1 MKRIAALVA
10 WLVAA
15 VAPRAVA
22 GAGAGAGARD
32 SEVKAVS
39 VQPAAGRVE
48 IVIDVAGAVEVQDF
62 TLANPARLVID
73 LKGARLAAPAVLY
86 DGQNRG
92 GVKNLRYAQ
101 FRPGVVR
108 VVVDLDVLKDYRL
121 ERTGDQVRVT
131 IGTDRT
137 GFAAWSSRSAGPADL
152 TAVPPGPVAERRAG
166 GEPRGGEAAKVITPE
181 PSGAALSIE
190 QYLAAHARES
200 AQSQAP
206 RITVT
211 WDNADLREVVAGFA
225 AFSGRTIILS
235 KDVKGTVS
243 AEIKNQPWDIA
254 FNAVLESQG
263 LAANVLEGGIIQVID
278 KRDLAR
284 ADSTVPVETRLVRV
298 NYARASALVPSVQ
311 SILTKRGA
319 VVADSTSNALV
330 ITEIASR
337 INRVEEFVKGLDIR
351 TPQVSI
357 QAKIIFVDR
366 TDVEELGVKYDLGS
380 QTQFFNRLVQRP
392 DPRTAKPV
400 DTNGDGVPD
409 AFVPQSN
416 FSPDQVIVD
425 LGGNSLSAIAN
436 ANQEVVNPAL
446 NLIFST
452 AIGNFDLTT
461 FLQALQRLELD
472 DIQAEPTITTLDNRP
487 AEILVGDR
495 VPIRVID
502 VSAQGGG
509 TTNVPRATVRFEQTG
524 ITLRV
529 TPHVT
534 ANRQILMEVHAE
546 RSNVRPAPVDIGFTF
561 QTQQADNQ
569 ILVNDGETAVIG
581 GLTVT
586 EVTETKSGIPFLV
599 DLPIVGK
606 LFGFSSQSENRRDL
620 LILITP
626 HIIDDLVAPSTGK

>member
-1 MKRIAALVA
+1 MKRIAALAA
-10 WLVAA
+10 WLVVA

-32 SEVKAVS
+32 GEVKAVS

-48 IVIDVAGAVEVQDF
+48 IVIDVAGTVEVQDF
-62 TLANPARLVID
+62 TLADPARLVLD

-108 VVVDLDVLKDYRL
+108 VVVDLDVLKDYRI

-137 GFAAWSSRSAGPADL
+137 GFAAWSSRSAGPAD
-152 TAVPPGPVAERRAG
+152 APPVPPARIAQRTAG
-166 GEPRGGEAAKVITPE
+166 GEPHGGEAAKVITPE
-181 PSGAALSIE
+181 PSGAALSID

-243 AEIKNQPWDIA
+243 AEIKNQPWDVA

>member
-1 MKRIAALVA
+1 MKRIAALAA
-10 WLVAA
+10 WLVVA

-22 GAGAGAGARD
+22 GAGAWDG
-32 SEVKAVS
+32 EVKAVS

-62 TLANPARLVID
+62 TLASPARLVID
-73 LKGARLAAPAVLY
+73 LRGARLAAPAVLY

-108 VVVDLDVLKDYRL
+108 VVVDLDVLKDYRI

-137 GFAAWSSRSAGPADL
+137 GFAAWSSRSAGAGDVVAL
-152 TAVPPGPVAERRAG
+152 PPEPVAGRGAG
-166 GEPRGGEAAKVITPE
+166 GEARGGEAAKVLTPE
-181 PSGAALSIE
+181 PSGAALSID

-311 SILTKRGA
+311 SILT
-319 VVADSTSNALV
+319 
-330 ITEIASR
+330 
-337 INRVEEFVKGLDIR
+337 
-351 TPQVSI
+351 
-357 QAKIIFVDR
+357 
-366 TDVEELGVKYDLGS
+366 
-380 QTQFFNRLVQRP
+380 
-392 DPRTAKPV
+392 
-400 DTNGDGVPD
+400 
-409 AFVPQSN
+409 
-416 FSPDQVIVD
+416 
-425 LGGNSLSAIAN
+425 
-436 ANQEVVNPAL
+436 
-446 NLIFST
+446 
-452 AIGNFDLTT
+452 
-461 FLQALQRLELD
+461 
-472 DIQAEPTITTLDNRP
+472 
-487 AEILVGDR
+487 
-495 VPIRVID
+495 
-502 VSAQGGG
+502 
-509 TTNVPRATVRFEQTG
+509 
-524 ITLRV
+524 
-529 TPHVT
+529 
-534 ANRQILMEVHAE
+534 
-546 RSNVRPAPVDIGFTF
+546 
-561 QTQQADNQ
+561 
-569 ILVNDGETAVIG
+569 
-581 GLTVT
+581 
-586 EVTETKSGIPFLV
+586 
-599 DLPIVGK
+599 
-606 LFGFSSQSENRRDL
+606 
-620 LILITP
+620 
-626 HIIDDLVAPSTGK
+626 